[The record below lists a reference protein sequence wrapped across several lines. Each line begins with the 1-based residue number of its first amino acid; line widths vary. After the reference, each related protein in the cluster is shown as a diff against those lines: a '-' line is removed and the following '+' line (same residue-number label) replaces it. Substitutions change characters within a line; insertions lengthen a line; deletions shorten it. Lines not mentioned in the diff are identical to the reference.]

1 MGKVVGWFAYQTA
14 AHSLRRGSAAALQ
27 DFTPPDV
34 QARTTG
40 QDRFQRSRPQ
50 SSFLRR
56 LCTDHVTSVLAWPS
70 NNINGIG
77 AMRMPGHGVTTEAS
91 GLPVEPDA
99 LRPAV
104 LPSSRV
110 STFSPFSHLSIACMP
125 IDPLES

>member
-1 MGKVVGWFAYQTA
+1 MYRPGP
-14 AHSLRRGSAAALQ
+14 L
-27 DFTPPDV
+27 
-34 QARTTG
+34 ARTA
-40 QDRFQRSRPQ
+40 FQRSRPQ

-70 NNINGIG
+70 NNINGTG

-104 LPSSRV
+104 IPRLDVFPI
-110 STFSPFSHLSIACMP
+110 SPFSHLSIACMP